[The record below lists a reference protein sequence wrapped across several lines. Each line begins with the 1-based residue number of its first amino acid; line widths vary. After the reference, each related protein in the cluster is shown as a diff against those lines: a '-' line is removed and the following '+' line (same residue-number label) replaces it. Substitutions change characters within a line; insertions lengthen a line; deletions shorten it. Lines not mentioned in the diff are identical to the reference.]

1 MLFVDV
7 VFARFVRENEYI
19 ERLEQC
25 SMINYKC
32 DEGFRVTDYENT
44 IVIVTDANMQN
55 NSPPPPPPLNAGTIL
70 NH

>member
-32 DEGFRVTDYENT
+32 DEGFSVSLGCGRNQGV
-44 IVIVTDANMQN
+44 
-55 NSPPPPPPLNAGTIL
+55 
-70 NH
+70 HKRR